1 MDNFRVPG
9 QEIQANGIETGTT
22 GTSRLPVKPSIW
34 TKVKSFLFQE
44 ITVELTPK
52 QQEFENKMNEFLG
65 QKVTFNSF
73 RKFLFQDV
81 KFGK

>member
-9 QEIQANGIETGTT
+9 EEIQANGAGTN
-22 GTSRLPVKPSIW
+22 GLPVKPSIW
-34 TKVKSFLFQE
+34 SKVKSFLLQE

-52 QQEFENKMNEFLG
+52 QQEFENKMNEFWG
-65 QKVTFNSF
+65 QEITFKSF
-73 RKFLFQDV
+73 RNFLFKDV